1 MNHHNILRLVT
12 AYEDPEEEVVI
23 QITEFL
29 SGGELF
35 ERILDSNEKL
45 LESEIREY
53 IRLVSGTRN
62 VCLNLLD
69 SKHTTVLT
77 GRSAAD
83 VLTWRP
89 AMLPTLISSQKT
101 SCAPIG
107 RRKGLK

>member
-62 VCLNLLD
+62 VSLN
-69 SKHTTVLT
+69 
-77 GRSAAD
+77 
-83 VLTWRP
+83 
-89 AMLPTLISSQKT
+89 
-101 SCAPIG
+101 
-107 RRKGLK
+107 

>member
-62 VCLNLLD
+62 VCLNLTHKTL
-69 SKHTTVLT
+69 LFQQ
-77 GRSAAD
+77 AD
-83 VLTWRP
+83 LLRMCLLGGQQCCP
-89 AMLPTLISSQKT
+89 P
-101 SCAPIG
+101 
-107 RRKGLK
+107 

>member
-53 IRLVSGTRN
+53 IR
-62 VCLNLLD
+62 
-69 SKHTTVLT
+69 
-77 GRSAAD
+77 
-83 VLTWRP
+83 
-89 AMLPTLISSQKT
+89 
-101 SCAPIG
+101 
-107 RRKGLK
+107 

>member
-62 VCLNLLD
+62 VCLNLTHNTQL
-69 SKHTTVLT
+69 VLT

-89 AMLPTLISSQKT
+89 AMLPTLISSQKI
-101 SCAPIG
+101 SCAPIE